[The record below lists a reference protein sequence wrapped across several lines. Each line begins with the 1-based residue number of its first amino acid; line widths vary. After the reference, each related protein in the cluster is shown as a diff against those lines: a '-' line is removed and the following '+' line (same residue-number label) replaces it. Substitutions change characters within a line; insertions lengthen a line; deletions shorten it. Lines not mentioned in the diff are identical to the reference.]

1 MKIAMET
8 VLPLFSVLI
17 ANHNDGKYL
26 MEAVESVKAQTYTH
40 WEIVI
45 VDDGSTDNSNELFVE
60 LVEDQR
66 IRVFRNEE
74 NRGCGFTKRKCL
86 EEVIRNY

>member
-1 MKIAMET
+1 MET
-8 VLPLFSVLI
+8 NMPLFSVLI

-74 NRGCGFTKRKCL
+74 NRG
-86 EEVIRNY
+86 